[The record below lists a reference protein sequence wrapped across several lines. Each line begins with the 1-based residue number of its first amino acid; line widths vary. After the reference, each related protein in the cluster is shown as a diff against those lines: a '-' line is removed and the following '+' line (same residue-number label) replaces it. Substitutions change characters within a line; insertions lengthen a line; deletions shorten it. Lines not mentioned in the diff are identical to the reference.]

1 MDGLL
6 TCADGAVGAA
16 RRLITNRRTATL
28 CRLGRRIMRH
38 NRHTTKLP
46 AENCSE
52 NNGEESM
59 FHHYKGRYRRTFAA
73 LAIPAAAAAI
83 SLGAVSAASAGASTT
98 TTGFTATQSVTNR
111 DDSGANG
118 GNWALDAFTATTVLH
133 GNGIVANTNC
143 PGIVIGA
150 CHKITGTITDH
161 GTFTTQIG
169 NAVPGTGSLNSGS
182 VPNIGAAVT
191 GPLTGTL
198 SYSFYTDHALSTAR
212 VSNAPSSVSGGS
224 PSTGQWP
231 EQFFPAGTNFWDG
244 SGNTGGAEYLGSGPF
259 NFTYTAALGSDSQC
273 PNVSGRWV
281 DSSTGNDGANAVDGN
296 ILAPS
301 SSSC

>member
-1 MDGLL
+1 MNRIRSGLL
-6 TCADGAVGAA
+6 AG
-16 RRLITNRRTATL
+16 I
-28 CRLGRRIMRH
+28 
-38 NRHTTKLP
+38 
-46 AENCSE
+46 
-52 NNGEESM
+52 
-59 FHHYKGRYRRTFAA
+59 
-73 LAIPAAAAAI
+73 AAAAVSVPIAF
-83 SLGAVSAASAGASTT
+83 AVGSGASATT
-98 TTGFTATQSVTNR
+98 TTGFTAVQSVTNR

-118 GNWALDAFTATTVLH
+118 GNWALDAFTATLH
-133 GNGIVANTNC
+133 LTAHGIVLNSNC

-161 GTFTTQIG
+161 GTFTTQVG
-169 NAVPGTGSLNSGS
+169 NAVPGTGSLNGGG
-182 VPNIGAAVT
+182 VPNIGAMVT

-198 SYSFYTDHALSTAR
+198 SYLFYTDHALSTAS
-212 VSNAPSSVSGGS
+212 VSNAPSSVSGDS